1 MFEFIDTPN
10 PNAKKIM
17 VEHNFEISIYLDA
30 ESIEDKNLKNKLEN
44 LSIKLVIGN
53 RSYPMKVPIE
63 DEQKIRNIGKDLNK
77 RISEIK
83 SQMNIDDLQD
93 ILAMIA
99 FKLSVELEDNKGQT
113 SENKDAYKKIE
124 NIINEIDKKLE

>member
-1 MFEFIDTPN
+1 
-10 PNAKKIM
+10 
-17 VEHNFEISIYLDA
+17 
-30 ESIEDKNLKNKLEN
+30 LEN

-99 FKLSVELEDNKGQT
+99 FKLSVELDDNIGQT

-124 NIINEIDKKLE
+124 NMINEIDKKLE

>member
-1 MFEFIDTPN
+1 M
-10 PNAKKIM
+10 
-17 VEHNFEISIYLDA
+17 
-30 ESIEDKNLKNKLEN
+30 EN

-63 DEQKIRNIGKDLNK
+63 EEQKIRNIGKDLNK
-77 RISEIK
+77 KIAEIR

-99 FKLSVELEDNKGQT
+99 FKLSVELEDNKGNT
-113 SENKDAYKKIE
+113 SEKKDAYKKIE

>member
-1 MFEFIDTPN
+1 
-10 PNAKKIM
+10 
-17 VEHNFEISIYLDA
+17 
-30 ESIEDKNLKNKLEN
+30 
-44 LSIKLVIGN
+44 
-53 RSYPMKVPIE
+53 MKVPIE
-63 DEQKIRNIGKDLNK
+63 EEQKIRTIGKDLNK

-99 FKLSVELEDNKGQT
+99 FKLSVELEDNNDQT

>member
-1 MFEFIDTPN
+1 
-10 PNAKKIM
+10 
-17 VEHNFEISIYLDA
+17 
-30 ESIEDKNLKNKLEN
+30 
-44 LSIKLVIGN
+44 
-53 RSYPMKVPIE
+53 MKVPIE
-63 DEQKIRNIGKDLNK
+63 EEQKIRNIGKDLNK

-99 FKLSVELEDNKGQT
+99 FKLSVELEDNNSQT

>member
-1 MFEFIDTPN
+1 
-10 PNAKKIM
+10 
-17 VEHNFEISIYLDA
+17 
-30 ESIEDKNLKNKLEN
+30 
-44 LSIKLVIGN
+44 
-53 RSYPMKVPIE
+53 MKVPIE

-99 FKLSVELEDNKGQT
+99 FKLSVELEG
-113 SENKDAYKKIE
+113 
-124 NIINEIDKKLE
+124 

>member
-1 MFEFIDTPN
+1 M
-10 PNAKKIM
+10 
-17 VEHNFEISIYLDA
+17 
-30 ESIEDKNLKNKLEN
+30 EN

-99 FKLSVELEDNKGQT
+99 FKLSVELDDNKDQT

-124 NIINEIDKKLE
+124 NMINEIDKKLE

>member
-1 MFEFIDTPN
+1 M
-10 PNAKKIM
+10 
-17 VEHNFEISIYLDA
+17 
-30 ESIEDKNLKNKLEN
+30 EN

-99 FKLSVELEDNKGQT
+99 FKLSVELEDNKVQT

>member
-1 MFEFIDTPN
+1 M
-10 PNAKKIM
+10 
-17 VEHNFEISIYLDA
+17 
-30 ESIEDKNLKNKLEN
+30 EN

-63 DEQKIRNIGKDLNK
+63 EEQKIRTIGKDLNK

-99 FKLSVELEDNKGQT
+99 FKLSVELEDNNDQT

>member
-1 MFEFIDTPN
+1 M
-10 PNAKKIM
+10 
-17 VEHNFEISIYLDA
+17 
-30 ESIEDKNLKNKLEN
+30 EN

-99 FKLSVELEDNKGQT
+99 FKLSVELEDNKSQT